1 MRFPFKMTAEEVNQR
16 KDELES
22 VEEPV
27 TETAEPVAEKQVA
40 KPSKGADRQKREKAK
55 AKKQNGF
62 VAYLKKADPI
72 AMTCFVV
79 IILAFAV
86 VLGSYINSEYF
97 TSESSGTASSGN
109 TVEVEYVGSYFC
121 YYDET
126 GAVIFDTNME
136 SVANNAD
143 NTFSPG
149 WSAKD
154 SYSLLSFTIGGTQV
168 IKAFGDACAGHS
180 VGDVVKVEV
189 PASDDAYGK
198 TDRTEGVAK
207 TFTVKTNGSMSLDA
221 YNALCGTSYTSS
233 SDITVS
239 PIENVDIIASVDGKN
254 VNYVFPTIAAGD
266 YKLVSGA
273 EVSVSNVTAG
283 SFDLTYKTEANAVLK
298 GIIAEPGDGNM
309 QTAYIE
315 HKSGEDTIS
324 YWISD
329 NSAHA
334 EQEGE
339 TMYFYIKIKSISDK
353 SA

>member
-27 TETAEPVAEKQVA
+27 IETAEPVAEKQVA
-40 KPSKGADRQKREKAK
+40 KPSKGTDRQKREKAK

-97 TSESSGTASSGN
+97 VSESSGTASSGS

-143 NTFSPG
+143 NTFSPA

-207 TFTVKTNGSMSLDA
+207 TVTVKTNGSMSLDA

-233 SDITVS
+233 STDINVS
-239 PIENVDIIASVDGKN
+239 PIEGLNFTASCAGDK
-254 VNYVFPTIAAGD
+254 VNYSFIGVTAGD
-266 YKLVSGA
+266 YKMITGA
-273 EVSVSNVTAG
+273 EVSVTGESG
-283 SFDLTYKTEANAVLK
+283 GQFDITYKTEANAVLK
-298 GIIAEPGDGNM
+298 GIVPDAEGSM
-309 QTAYIE
+309 QAAYIE

>member
-97 TSESSGTASSGN
+97 ASESSGTASSGN

-143 NTFSPG
+143 NTFSPA

-339 TMYFYIKIKSISDK
+339 TMYFYIKIKSIS
-353 SA
+353 S